1 MAGIEPGGFLGIGG
15 GGMVEGDAAFGLQ
28 GLHQLAAFGVMGPE
42 AAHMQEYPLW
52 RCRPPGCRVAK
63 EAGGQAAHGYVQ
75 ACLYLAQQGWIEGEH
90 HGVVGLTRLISGQ
103 GVQGRRAV
111 MEITAGQQA
120 RAWPLP
126 HPLERTGA
134 HQERVAVVQQHAAA
148 GPTAAVEACA
158 QGLDGGLAELQG
170 IGTIRQLGAGL
181 DQPWLLPERLVG
193 AVVNQADGHGHA
205 AILGAWALAPPQAVK
220 LAIAVAAREGWSVG
234 ESPSIDPASPS
245 PMQILNTLTVLA
257 LVVMSFALIVAVPV
271 LYASNEDSGRSNR
284 LILLGGIAWVALV
297 LLNWGVSYFVV

>member
-1 MAGIEPGGFLGIGG
+1 MFRAGEQLLHQRLQLLDRACPEHIRATSEVLQGPHQGEISKHHLGCASGHRFKEAVVEIVVEGHVQHQGMAGIKPGGFLGTGG
-15 GGMVEGDAAFGLQ
+15 SGMAEGDAASGLQ

-63 EAGGQAAHGYVQ
+63 EAGGQAAHGHVQ
-75 ACLYLAQQGWIEGEH
+75 ACLYLAQQGWIEGEQ
-90 HGVVGLTRLISGQ
+90 HGVVGLTRLISGH
-103 GVQGRRAV
+103 GAQGRRAV

-148 GPTAAVEACA
+148 GPTAAVEAFA
-158 QGLDGGLAELQG
+158 QGLDRGLEQPQG
-170 IGTIRQLGAGL
+170 SGTIQQLRTSL
-181 DQPWLLPERLVG
+181 EQPWLLPERLVG

-205 AILGAWALAPPQAVK
+205 AILGAWPWLHH
-220 LAIAVAAREGWSVG
+220 
-234 ESPSIDPASPS
+234 
-245 PMQILNTLTVLA
+245 
-257 LVVMSFALIVAVPV
+257 
-271 LYASNEDSGRSNR
+271 R
-284 LILLGGIAWVALV
+284 L
-297 LLNWGVSYFVV
+297 